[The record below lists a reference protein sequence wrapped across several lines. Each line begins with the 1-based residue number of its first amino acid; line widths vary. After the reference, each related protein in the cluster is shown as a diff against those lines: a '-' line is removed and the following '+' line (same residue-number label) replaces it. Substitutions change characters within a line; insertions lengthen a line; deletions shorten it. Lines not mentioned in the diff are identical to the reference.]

1 MTFIDLFS
9 GLGGFRIGME
19 QAGHTCL
26 GHCEIDKYANQ
37 TYQAIHNIKEDEWFA
52 EDITRVRADDIPACD
67 CWCFG
72 FPCQDISSAG
82 NRNGLSGKRSSLFF
96 AVTRLIRDTEEENRP
111 AYLFIENV
119 KNLLSVNRGFD
130 FLSILT
136 ELDEIGYDAEWSV
149 INSKYWV
156 PQNRERIFIIGHFR
170 RRSTR
175 QVFPLRGGIGI
186 HNENEL
192 QRGRAFGIEPIFHI
206 SMSES
211 ERRDVAKRHGIGT
224 KEIKQIGNIVESA
237 NFDNPQRG
245 RVYDTSGIS
254 PTLTTVGEV
263 KILLNDKI
271 RKLMPVEYWRLQGIS
286 DERFFKAKAAGLSDR
301 QLYKQ
306 AGNGVT
312 VPVIHAIAEKMEVM
326 K

>member
-1 MTFIDLFS
+1 MKVTFIDLFS
-9 GLGGFRIGME
+9 GLGGFRIGTE

-82 NRNGLSGKRSSLFF
+82 KQNGLSGKRSSLFF

-175 QVFPLRGGIGI
+175 QVFPLWGKR
-186 HNENEL
+186 E
-192 QRGRAFGIEPIFHI
+192 
-206 SMSES
+206 
-211 ERRDVAKRHGIGT
+211 VVKRHGIGT

-237 NFDNPQRG
+237 NFENPQCG

-254 PTLTTVGEV
+254 PTLNTVGGGGLEV

-286 DERFFKAKAAGLSDR
+286 DERFNKAKAAGLSDR
-301 QLYKQ
+301 QLYRQ
-306 AGNGVT
+306 AGNSVT
-312 VPVIHAIAEKMEVM
+312 VPVISTIAEKMEVTT
-326 K
+326 